1 MFDVSKKG
9 GLRFTSSVLRCFEPV
24 GCADGIHL
32 VTTWSLT
39 KILAWKLC
47 EAVILVWLD
56 SDGSGIGFV
65 GE

>member
-9 GLRFTSSVLRCFEPV
+9 GLRPTPSFLPSGSSMEF
-24 GCADGIHL
+24 
-32 VTTWSLT
+32 TWSLT

-47 EAVILVWLD
+47 EAVILVWLNR
-56 SDGSGIGFV
+56 DGSGIGFV